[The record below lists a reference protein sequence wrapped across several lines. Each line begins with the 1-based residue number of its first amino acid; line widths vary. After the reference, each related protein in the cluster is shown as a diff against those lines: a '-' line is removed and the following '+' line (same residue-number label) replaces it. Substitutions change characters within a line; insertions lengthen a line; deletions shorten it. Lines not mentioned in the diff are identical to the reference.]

1 MLQVIFSVLL
11 LLFLFRVIRLAVRAA
26 WGLLKVLVFVVL
38 FPGVMLVLAGAGLF
52 ILALP
57 ALVIGSAAAMLI
69 PA

>member
-1 MLQVIFSVLL
+1 MLQIIFSILL

-26 WGLLKVLVFVVL
+26 WGLMKVLVFVIL
-38 FPGVMLVLAGAGLF
+38 FPGVMLVLAGAGPF

-57 ALVIGSAAAMLI
+57 ALVIGSVVAMLV

>member
-1 MLQVIFSVLL
+1 MLQIIFSILL
-11 LLFLFRVIRLAVRAA
+11 LLFLLCVIRLAVRAA
-26 WGLLKVLVFVVL
+26 WGLMKVLVFVIL

-57 ALVIGSAAAMLI
+57 ALVIGSVVAMLV

>member
-1 MLQVIFSVLL
+1 MLQIIFSILL

-26 WGLLKVLVFVVL
+26 WGLMKVLVFVIL

-57 ALVIGSAAAMLI
+57 ALVIGSVVAMLV